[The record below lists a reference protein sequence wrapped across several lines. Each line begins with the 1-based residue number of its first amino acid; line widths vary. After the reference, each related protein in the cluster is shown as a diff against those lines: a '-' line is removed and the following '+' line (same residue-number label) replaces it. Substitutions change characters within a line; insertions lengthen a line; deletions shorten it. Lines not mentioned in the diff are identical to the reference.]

1 MIIRRLAHLFGPGF
15 SRTIIYMLQSTEY
28 QTAPYARWFW
38 RVDDFTKVMY
48 RRTLVT
54 TKASKLLLL
63 ALRVGILTQLVSGII
78 FAALALE
85 NRSLMDGLIAFVL
98 ITLAPII
105 WAHIIVFPLI
115 VGRWLIVK
123 PSQTRKIK
131 NSAKIFERHS
141 GVRIAIA
148 GSYGKTTMKEMLLTV
163 LSEGKKVA
171 ATEANKNVPISHAEF
186 AHKLSGDEEVL
197 IIEYGE
203 GAPGDVA
210 RFAKV
215 TKPTMGIIT
224 GLAPAHLD
232 KYKTLHKAG
241 EDIFSLAQYLGSK
254 NIFVNA
260 ESEAVKPFLKHSF
273 SLYSSHEAA
282 SWKISSSKVSIEGL
296 SFSMSRGG
304 KKINVKAAILGHHQI
319 GPIALACAL
328 AYNLGLNITQIEA
341 GTAKIAPF
349 EHRMQPY
356 RLGAAWVIDDSYNG
370 NIDGM
375 EAGLKLLNELPAKRK
390 IYVTPGLVDQG
401 PENQKVHHK
410 LGALIARSGVDEVVL
425 IKNSVTGFIVT
436 GLGKKSFKGKLKI
449 EDDPLA
455 FYSNLDQFV
464 AAGDLVLMQ
473 NDWTDN
479 YN

>member
-1 MIIRRLAHLFGPGF
+1 
-15 SRTIIYMLQSTEY
+15 MLQSTEY
-28 QTAPYARWFW
+28 EAAPYVRWFW

-54 TKASKLLLL
+54 TKASKLLVLV
-63 ALRVGILTQLVSGII
+63 LRIGILTQLLIAI
-78 FAALALE
+78 TFAFLAIG

-98 ITLAPII
+98 ITLAPIV
-105 WAHIIVFPLI
+105 WAHLVVLPLI

-123 PSQTRKIK
+123 PSQNRKIK
-131 NSAKIFERHS
+131 GSARIFESHS

-148 GSYGKTTMKEMLLTV
+148 GSYGKTTMKEILLTV

-210 RFAKV
+210 RFARV
-215 TKPTMGIIT
+215 TKPTMGVIT

-241 EDIFSLAQYLGSK
+241 EDIFSLAQYLGWK

-260 ESEAVKPFLKHSF
+260 ESEAVKPFLKPSF
-273 SLYSSHEAA
+273 SLYSSREAA
-282 SWKISSSKVSIEGL
+282 GWKISSTKVSIEGL
-296 SFSMSRGG
+296 SFSMSHGRN
-304 KKINVKAAILGHHQI
+304 KISVKAAVLGSHQI
-319 GPIALACAL
+319 GPIALACVL
-328 AYNLGLNITQIEA
+328 AYDLGLSTKQIEA
-341 GTAKIAPF
+341 GVANIVPF

-375 EAGLKLLNELPAKRK
+375 EAGLQLLNELTAKRK

-401 PENQKVHHK
+401 PENQKIHHK
-410 LGALIARSGVDEVVL
+410 LGTLIAKSGVDEVVL
-425 IKNSVTGFIVT
+425 MKNSVADFIVA
-436 GLGKKSFKGKLKI
+436 GLEKESFKGKLRI

-455 FYSNLDQFV
+455 FYNNLDQFV